1 MATRPLG
8 RISRMTKYVA
18 LLRAVNLGPHNKF
31 PMSELKSICELAGFA
46 NARTYI
52 ASGNVIFESKLS
64 ETSVKAKLKERVTS
78 YAGKPVDVMVR
89 TGAEMAAVL
98 VDNPFKSHPPN
109 RVVAIFLDG
118 TPPKDTLKTL
128 TGQSEEKVAV
138 GTREIY
144 VHYGKG
150 MGRSKL
156 KIPAAK
162 NGTARNMNTVGKL
175 AELTAG

>member
-1 MATRPLG
+1 MA
-8 RISRMTKYVA
+8 
-18 LLRAVNLGPHNKF
+18 
-31 PMSELKSICELAGFA
+31 ELKSICELDGFS

-52 ASGNVIFESKLS
+52 ASGNIIFESRLS
-64 ETSVKAKLKERVTS
+64 ETSVKAKLKKCVSS
-78 YAGKPVDVMVR
+78 YAGKPVDIMVR

-98 VDNPFKSHPPN
+98 ADNPFKTHPPK

-118 TPPKDTLKTL
+118 MPPKDSLKTL
-128 TGQSEEKVAV
+128 TGQGEEEVAV